1 MHATDWGTLN
11 LGVWLDDI
19 TVDAGADSSTTGFE
33 DAGLGAWQSGLG
45 LASSPNPVQWPTSGS
60 TQSFQEGAVIGTKDL
75 TFVDG
80 PGDTTQYVTTAT
92 RDTLYAGFEPGTLS
106 PAEQASFFA
115 EVAEYFGLQP
125 E

>member
-1 MHATDWGTLN
+1 M
-11 LGVWLDDI
+11 
-19 TVDAGADSSTTGFE
+19 
-33 DAGLGAWQSGLG
+33 
-45 LASSPNPVQWPTSGS
+45 
-60 TQSFQEGAVIGTKDL
+60 IGTKDL

-80 PGDTTQYVTTAT
+80 PGFTTQYVTSAT

-106 PAEQASFFA
+106 PAEQVSFFT